1 MTESD
6 DLSPLEGPEDWI
18 TPLQHPQSLQLQ
30 KEGVLL
36 SLSLDPR
43 YELSIPTHTAQ
54 ELRNLSQV
62 TDRIE
67 FSGLSSYDF
76 VSSVK
81 KKELEAFLAQAPELE
96 LELSSK
102 L

>member
-1 MTESD
+1 MTEND

-18 TPLQHPQSLQLQ
+18 TPIQHPQSLQLQ
-30 KEGVLL
+30 KEGVFL
-36 SLSLDPR
+36 SLSLDPM
-43 YELSIPTHTAQ
+43 YELTIPTHTAQ
-54 ELRNLSQV
+54 ELRNLSQT

-67 FSGLSSYDF
+67 FSGITSYDF

-81 KKELEAFLAQAPELE
+81 KKELEAFLSQAPELG
-96 LELSSK
+96 LSSK